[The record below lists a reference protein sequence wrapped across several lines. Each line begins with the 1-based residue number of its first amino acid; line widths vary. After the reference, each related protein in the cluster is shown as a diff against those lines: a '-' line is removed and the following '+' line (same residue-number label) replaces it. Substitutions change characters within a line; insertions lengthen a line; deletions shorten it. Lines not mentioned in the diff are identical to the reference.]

1 MAAKD
6 IPPVIDLLEEEEE
19 EWPEAGAQNPEE
31 AEQYVDQINNI
42 FDHLSTL
49 IHEDTK
55 DALGQTIR
63 NFKKIVTRQWEMM
76 GDADV
81 DVVLCTIKDP
91 TAVYLWQHLTR
102 GGVKVVDP
110 PEEIPTG
117 PEFIRQLPKRARR
130 AEEMAFISD
139 IFEHA
144 AWAHE
149 HLSEVCANMSAL
161 AKVTDK
167 ATLLTVINGA
177 VCPLVQLNI
186 PEGFLN
192 LVEDRQTK
200 MTEEERREMVRKTV
214 LPIPN
219 APCLAHE
226 PRNGPICILAVAV
239 WLKMLR
245 KYFNEGT
252 AKEACERF
260 DVRAKQLSRVLMGR
274 KYLGGTQARK
284 RKATEEPLVR
294 RKKTDA

>member
-6 IPPVIDLLEEEEE
+6 VPVIDLMEEEEE
-19 EWPEAGAQNPEE
+19 EWPEARAQNIKE
-31 AEQYVDQINNI
+31 AEQYMDCINNI

-55 DALGQTIR
+55 DALGQMIR
-63 NFKKIVTRQWEMM
+63 NFKKVVTRQWETM

-81 DVVLCTIKDP
+81 DVILCTIKDP

-102 GGVKVVDP
+102 GGVEVVDP
-110 PEEIPTG
+110 PKEIPTG
-117 PEFIRQLPKRARR
+117 PEFIRQLPERARW

-144 AWAHE
+144 AQAHE
-149 HLSEVCANMSAL
+149 HLSEVCANVSAL
-161 AKVTDK
+161 AKVMDK

-177 VCPLVQLNI
+177 ICPLVQLNI

-192 LVEDRQTK
+192 LVEERQAKT
-200 MTEEERREMVRKTV
+200 TEEERREKVRKTV

-219 APCLAHE
+219 TPCLAHE
-226 PRNGPICILAVAV
+226 LRNGPTHILVVAV

-245 KYFNEGT
+245 KYFNEGM
-252 AKEACERF
+252 AKEACEQF
-260 DVRAKQLSRVLMGR
+260 DMRAKQLSRVLMGR
-274 KYLGGTQARK
+274 KYLGGTQAHK
-284 RKATEEPLVR
+284 HKATEEPLVR
-294 RKKTDA
+294 RKKTDG

>member
-6 IPPVIDLLEEEEE
+6 VPVIDLMEEEEE
-19 EWPEAGAQNPEE
+19 EWPEAGAQNVEE
-31 AEQYVDQINNI
+31 AEQYVDHINNI

-55 DALGQTIR
+55 DALGQTIQ
-63 NFKKIVTRQWEMM
+63 NFKKVVTRQWETM

-91 TAVYLWQHLTR
+91 TAVYLRQHLTR
-102 GGVKVVDP
+102 GGIEVVDP
-110 PEEIPTG
+110 PEEIPTS
-117 PEFIRQLPKRARR
+117 PKFIRQLPERARQ

-149 HLSEVCANMSAL
+149 HLSEVCANVSVL

-167 ATLLTVINGA
+167 ATLLTMINGA
-177 VCPLVQLNI
+177 IHPLVQLNI

-192 LVEDRQTK
+192 LVEERRAKT
-200 MTEEERREMVRKTV
+200 TEEERREKVRKMV
-214 LPIPN
+214 LPVPN

-226 PRNGPICILAVAV
+226 PRNGPTCILAVAV
-239 WLKMLR
+239 WLKMSR

-252 AKEACERF
+252 AKEVCERF
-260 DVRAKQLSRVLMGR
+260 DMWAKQLSRVLMGR

-284 RKATEEPLVR
+284 RKATKEPPVR
-294 RKKTDA
+294 RKKTDG